1 MKAVFTLCCN
11 VVLFAATVIA
21 SAAPITWITFTD
33 PNEQCFTID
42 VPQGWSVQG
51 GAYRFGYFDTRP
63 MLDLKSPDGKIFI
76 RFGDKGIPSYFV
88 PNAYH
93 PTEGSVYDMPAQA
106 QLLVARYRTGQEFA
120 KLYAESRFKSVCTQF
135 TLQQTSA
142 TAPFPVK
149 ELSEDNSVTR
159 STEGQAAFHCES
171 AKGPMIAF
179 VYARTQ
185 LHTGAGY
192 SFWVVDAL
200 FSALNPADQ
209 SASTRTVLEHGVQ
222 TIQITPQWKQYQ
234 AQMDRKG
241 MELARQLAQGRMQ
254 ALAQQVQQF
263 RAQMSAMQSQANA
276 FERRMNAQ
284 AKQVQGFDDAL
295 VGITRTTDPVTGANL
310 QVFTGTKSNY
320 WINGQGNVVNSDTNP
335 GPGFRQLQVQQP

>member
-1 MKAVFTLCCN
+1 
-11 VVLFAATVIA
+11 
-21 SAAPITWITFTD
+21 
-33 PNEQCFTID
+33 
-42 VPQGWSVQG
+42 VQG

-63 MLDLKSPDGKIFI
+63 MVDLKSPDGKIYV

-120 KLYAESRFKSVCTQF
+120 KLYAESRFKSVCTQL
-135 TLQQTSA
+135 TLQQTDAS
-142 TAPFPVK
+142 APFPVK
-149 ELSEDNSVTR
+149 ELSEDRSVTR
-159 STEGQAAFHCES
+159 STEGQAAYRCES

-185 LHTGAGY
+185 LHTGSGF
-192 SFWVVDAL
+192 SFWVADAL
-200 FSALNPADQ
+200 FCALNPADQ
-209 SASTRTVLEHGVQ
+209 SPLTRTVLEHGIQ
-222 TIQITPQWKQYQ
+222 TFQTTPQWKQYQ
-234 AQMDRKG
+234 AQMDQKG
-241 MELARQLAQGRMQ
+241 LELARQLAQGRMQ

-263 RAQMSAMQSQANA
+263 RAKMAAMQSQAND

-284 AKQVQGFDDAL
+284 AAQVQGFDDAL

-320 WINGQGNVVNSDTNP
+320 WINGQGTVVNSDTAP
-335 GPGFRQLQVQQP
+335 GAGFHQLQVQQQ